1 MICLNNYG
9 FVRVGSAVP
18 EMKVGD
24 CGYNTEKILELMEKA
39 VEQRVYVTVFPEL
52 CITGYS
58 CGDLFGQSIL
68 LRAALES
75 LERIMLA
82 SSNWSNV
89 FSGLPFID
97 QQLPPTAP
105 SCCSEV
111 YFRCCAKNIS
121 PQ

>member
-52 CITGYS
+52 CVTGYS
-58 CGDLFGQSIL
+58 CGI
-68 LRAALES
+68 
-75 LERIMLA
+75 
-82 SSNWSNV
+82 SSVSQYC
-89 FSGLPFID
+89 FAQRG
-97 QQLPPTAP
+97 
-105 SCCSEV
+105 
-111 YFRCCAKNIS
+111 IS
-121 PQ
+121 